1 MELSK
6 NNLSLYGK
14 QVRVGADA
22 PISIEGREKW
32 LVKHCGMTP
41 AEAHDTV
48 HDLMAQAIYDA
59 ANAWWHE
66 DIPDDKDLVTWI
78 DRRYDI
84 ILFEY
89 MNGGDVL

>member
-6 NNLSLYGK
+6 INLSLYGK
-14 QVRVGADA
+14 QVRVGANA

-32 LVKHCGMTP
+32 LVKHKGMTP

-48 HDLMAQAIYDA
+48 HKVMTMAINEA
-59 ANAWWHE
+59 AVAWWHE